1 MVFLLLMK
9 ANSLKKL
16 NTTKKRKIK
25 DIEKIKDFLS
35 VIHDEEI
42 QLAEFATKYDI
53 VDVIK
58 KEKIWLKVRII
69 NNKVTSNKTKHLEKP
84 ADLSEK
90 FQKYQ

>member
-58 KEKIWLKVRII
+58 KEKI
-69 NNKVTSNKTKHLEKP
+69 
-84 ADLSEK
+84 
-90 FQKYQ
+90 